1 MDINCLNRPIIW
13 ELVNDISD
21 LLIQVDLRIH
31 YLIQSDGIEDA

>member
-21 LLIQVDLRIH
+21 LLIQVDLSIH